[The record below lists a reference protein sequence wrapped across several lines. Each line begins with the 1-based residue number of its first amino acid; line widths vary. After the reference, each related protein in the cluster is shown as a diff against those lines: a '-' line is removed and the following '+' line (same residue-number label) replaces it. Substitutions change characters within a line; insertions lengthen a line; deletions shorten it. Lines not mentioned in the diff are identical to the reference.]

1 MCRWFLPLFFVS
13 FAWADCPVGVSIGQM
28 PGGTP
33 DPVCVAFN
41 GDSCWSTCHNPST
54 NLCAWVSL
62 GGASPSATYYTT
74 GNSCGSDSGSSSS
87 SGSTASGGSSTG
99 ATSGASSTSG
109 ATGSYEFHGLPDDLG
124 LAQLFNQSALNAN
137 QNHNDLTLINQ
148 NMVTAQNAE
157 THVSLNTDT
166 MINQLNAVQIA
177 AQQGTAASQQLNITG
192 QNILGAIYSNTAS
205 TSSAISTQTQSI
217 LTSLMPFLGS
227 QLGSMSS
234 YLGQTASNTA
244 NLGSI
249 SGTLGSISGTESSI
263 NSKLSA
269 LNSQLGSLLSIDG
282 QMLGALE
289 SQQSGS
295 GGSGSGSGSGS
306 VSGPAVGSTDN
317 PAHVAGATYK
327 PCTDCLLDVS
337 GAQAAVS
344 AAEGDLTQLQSDMSD
359 NLKTYFKFS
368 GLVGPAAPLPSCWDL
383 GPVVGNVCLDI
394 SDTWSLLKGIVFLI
408 FALTAFYMMTRDNKK
423 G

>member
-1 MCRWFLPLFFVS
+1 MAVCAS
-13 FAWADCPVGVSIGQM
+13 GVSVGSY
-28 PGGTP
+28 PSGTSKLI
-33 DPVCVAFN
+33 CVLLN
-41 GDSCWSTCHNPST
+41 GDSCWASCDAPSA
-54 NLCAWVSL
+54 NGYPGCVWAAAGSGAPVSL
-62 GGASPSATYYTT
+62 YYTN
-74 GNSCGSDSGSSSS
+74 GNSCGSDSTGSGSG
-87 SGSTASGGSSTG
+87 GSTASSGSSTDPG
-99 ATSGASSTSG
+99 NTSGASSTSG

-177 AQQGTAASQQLNITG
+177 AQQGTAASQQLNVTG
-192 QNILGAIYSNTAS
+192 QNILGAIYANTAS
-205 TSSAISTQTQSI
+205 TSSAISTQTMSI
-217 LTSLMPFLGS
+217 MTGLMPFLGS
-227 QLGSMSS
+227 QLGSLSS
-234 YLGQTASNTA
+234 YASQTASNTS

-269 LNSQLGSLLSIDG
+269 INSQLSSMLSLDG
-282 QMLGALE
+282 QVLSALE

-295 GGSGSGSGSGS
+295 GGSGGGTGSGSGS
-306 VSGPAVGSTDN
+306 SVGSSDN
-317 PAHVAGATYK
+317 PAQVASATYK
-327 PCTDCLLDVS
+327 PCPDCLLDVS

-344 AAEGDLTQLQSDMSD
+344 AAESNLTQLQSDMSD
-359 NLKTYFKFS
+359 NLKSYFNFS
-368 GLVGPAAPLPSCWDL
+368 NLGSASAQMPSCFDL
-383 GPVVGNVCLDI
+383 GNLVTNLCFDL
-394 SDTWSLLKGIVFLI
+394 SATWSLLKALVFFI
-408 FALTAFYMMTRDNKK
+408 FAVTAFFMLTRDNKK